1 MCLFLRDRRSA
12 NRAMCSKANPQ
23 FPPNNSSTVGFT
35 GSNVQGA
42 LVPSDLFVH
51 IFFALSAAFKEQP
64 EAAPAPA
71 RRPGKLAYAGR
82 LRYRVTARR
91 RTPGSSGGRTV
102 RPAASWAGSVL
113 QAALVANQSSRRRR
127 LRSRDLRAR
136 RRGGCGTR
144 DAASEV
150 VIGAESALVLRVG
163 SHGFS
168 LPFVRCVRNRNS
180 RAILR
185 PQLSS

>member
-1 MCLFLRDRRSA
+1 MCYFSGSPLGKPGDVFFSE
-12 NRAMCSKANPQ
+12 SQ

-35 GSNVQGA
+35 GSNVQESP
-42 LVPSDLFVH
+42 VPSDLFVH

-71 RRPGKLAYAGR
+71 LRPGKLAYAGDSDIASPR
-82 LRYRVTARR
+82 GGARR
-91 RTPGSSGGRTV
+91 AAAAAERSSGRLVGRKC
-102 RPAASWAGSVL
+102 SS
-113 QAALVANQSSRRRR
+113 AALVQTSSR
-127 LRSRDLRAR
+127 LDDYAAGMYARDGVAGAARAMQ
-136 RRGGCGTR
+136 GK
-144 DAASEV
+144 V